1 MDKQELTN
9 ILRSQ
14 SSTFSEDVKRKLEYL
29 NSDEVFSEYT
39 SDLDE
44 NIEEDFEDDIDDDD
58 DDIDDDDDDF
68 DDDDDDDDEDD
79 EDDDKSEAENI
90 DSETLKK
97 QKLAA
102 KIAAMRGL
110 SAPQFLKK

>member
-1 MDKQELTN
+1 MDKQELIS
-9 ILRSQ
+9 ILQSQ
-14 SSTFSEDVKRKLEYL
+14 SSTFSEDVERKLEYL

-44 NIEEDFEDDIDDDD
+44 NLEEDFEDEIDD
-58 DDIDDDDDDF
+58 DDIDP
-68 DDDDDDDDEDD
+68 
-79 EDDDKSEAENI
+79 
-90 DSETLKK
+90 ETLKK

>member
-9 ILRSQ
+9 ILKSQ
-14 SSTFSEDVKRKLEYL
+14 SETFSEDVERKLEYL

-39 SDLDE
+39 QDLDE
-44 NIEEDFEDDIDDDD
+44 GLDDEFEDEIGDDVDDDE
-58 DDIDDDDDDF
+58 
-68 DDDDDDDDEDD
+68 DDDDDDDDEDADDD
-79 EDDDKSEAENI
+79 EDDEETESV

>member
-1 MDKQELTN
+1 MDKQELIN
-9 ILRSQ
+9 ILKSQ
-14 SSTFSEDVKRKLEYL
+14 SSTFSEDVERKLEYL

-44 NIEEDFEDDIDDDD
+44 NLEEDFEDEI
-58 DDIDDDDDDF
+58 DDDDDF
-68 DDDDDDDDEDD
+68 DDDDDDDEDDDDDDDEDD
-79 EDDDKSEAENI
+79 EDGETENV
-90 DSETLKK
+90 DPETLKK